1 MSETIPPISPFS
13 IPNIRRYIAFKVL
26 FNSRFYYPVF
36 TILFL
41 DFGLT
46 VAQFAILNAVWAAT
60 IVIAEVP
67 SGALADIVGRK
78 RLLVFATLTMVV
90 EVGIIS
96 FVPTSDLSFVFY
108 VFLINRILSGLA
120 EAAASGADEA
130 LAYDALKDQG
140 NPDDWGRVLEV
151 LARFQSLGFIIAMS
165 AGAALYDP
173 HLMESF
179 CRLFGS
185 AISLTQETT
194 MRFPLYATLVLSL
207 FACLATLGMEEVDSP
222 SASSGDPGPLSRI
235 HRIKTAF
242 HLTFSAGAWIFKTP
256 FVLSVILFGML
267 FDGIIRMVITLSSQ
281 YYRMIHLPESL
292 FGIIGSMVALLGFV
306 IPRIARK
313 IAEQKSPVQG
323 LWITA
328 VLTLSGLTAMR
339 FFWPWTGLLPA
350 LVTFSAMY
358 FTGFFVSFYV
368 NRETASNQRAT
379 VLSFKGLSYNLSYGI
394 LGIGYA
400 LLLKTTKQSL
410 EPNFFSENPDNLP
423 AMLEDLVFKESFSW
437 FPATFLTGFVLLCL
451 IYLFFIK
458 HRISKSQHH

>member
-1 MSETIPPISPFS
+1 
-13 IPNIRRYIAFKVL
+13 VL

-46 VAQFAILNAVWAAT
+46 VAQFAILNAAWAAT
-60 IVIAEVP
+60 IVMAEVP
-67 SGALADIVGRK
+67 SGALADIIGRK

-130 LAYDALKDQG
+130 LAYDALKDKG
-140 NPDDWGRVLEV
+140 SPDDWGRVLEV

-165 AGAALYDP
+165 TGAALYDP
-173 HLMESF
+173 RLMEGF
-179 CRLFGS
+179 CRLFGYS
-185 AISLTQETT
+185 VSLTQEMT

-207 FACLATLGMEEVDSP
+207 FACLATLGMEEINPPSDSSGNSP
-222 SASSGDPGPLSRI
+222 SLGRI
-235 HRIKTAF
+235 HRIKQAF
-242 HLTFSAGAWIFKTP
+242 HLTFSAGAWILKTP

-281 YYRMIHLPESL
+281 YYRMILLPESL
-292 FGIIGSMVALLGFV
+292 FGIIGSIMALLGFV

-313 IAEQKSPVQG
+313 IAEQRSPAQG
-323 LWITA
+323 LWLTF
-328 VLTLSGLTAMR
+328 VLTLSGLIAMR
-339 FFWPWTGLLPA
+339 FFWPWTGLVPA

-358 FTGFFVSFYV
+358 FNGFFVSFYV
-368 NRETASNQRAT
+368 NQATASTQRAT

-400 LLLKTTKQSL
+400 LLLKAKKQIL
-410 EPNFFSENPDNLP
+410 EPQFSLENPDIGPALLENLI
-423 AMLEDLVFKESFSW
+423 FKESFSW
-437 FPATFLTGFVLLCL
+437 FPAAFLLGFVLLYL
-451 IYLFFIK
+451 IHLLFIR
-458 HRISKSQHH
+458 HWISK